1 MDDTDRAAV
10 LAGLVD
16 LRDGVDV
23 VTNLITCLALAVQ
36 APTLPQGERRAL
48 GAVISIVR
56 DRLEDL
62 SLVLATMSDA

>member
-1 MDDTDRAAV
+1 M

-16 LRDGVDV
+16 VRDGVDV
-23 VTNLITCLALAVQ
+23 VTNLATCLALAVQ

-56 DRLEDL
+56 DKLEAIG
-62 SLVLATMSDA
+62 LALGAMVEDQREAPPPV